1 MDEAIVT
8 EAIQMLRE
16 IIGRVEGKVDRLVE
30 DVAELKHRRSN
41 MAAVIKGAVVGAGA
55 IGAAVLHW
63 FGKGQ

>member
-1 MDEAIVT
+1 MVI

-30 DVAELKHRRSN
+30 DVAELKYRRSN
-41 MAAVIKGAVVGAGA
+41 VSTIIKGVVVGAGA